1 MSFPVMAMGSTRATR
16 IKLMPAGR
24 ERQRSVPEIDST
36 RNEAAWSLT
45 IEVSLIRVTGF
56 KKLA

>member
-16 IKLMPAGR
+16 IKSMPAGR
-24 ERQRSVPEIDST
+24 ERQRSVPEEIQA
-36 RNEAAWSLT
+36 RNEAAWSFS